1 MTKIPNHVAIIM
13 DGNGRWAQARGNP
26 RAYGHIRG
34 VSRIKPVVL
43 EANRLGIRAVTL
55 YAFSTENWKRPNAE
69 LSVLWKLLIKF
80 LRRELAELDRENV
93 RLSVLGEKH
102 RLPPEVLKELDPAIE
117 RLSKNTGLRLNFAV
131 SYGGRLDILTAAR
144 AFAERVE
151 QGTAK
156 PSDLDENVFS
166 RLLST
171 GELGEYGDVDL
182 LIRTSGEFRI
192 SNFLLW
198 QAAYAEF
205 VFLDKNWPDFGPED
219 LREAIGRFSGR
230 DRRYGGLAKPG
241 STH

>member
-1 MTKIPNHVAIIM
+1 MKAVPNHVAIIM

-43 EANRLGIRAVTL
+43 EANRLGIKAVTL
-55 YAFSTENWKRPNAE
+55 YAFSTENWKRPSAE

-80 LRRELAELDRENV
+80 LRRELEQLDRENV
-93 RLSVLGEKH
+93 QLAVVGEKD
-102 RLPPEVLKELDPAIE
+102 RLPPEVLSELDPAIV

-131 SYGGRLDILTAAR
+131 SYGGRLDLLQAAR
-144 AFAERVE
+144 AFAV
-151 QGTAK
+151 QVQAGTK
-156 PSDLDENVFS
+156 QPQDLDEAEFEKN
-166 RLLST
+166 LST
-171 GELGEYGDVDL
+171 AHLGEYSDVDL

-205 VFLDKNWPDFGPED
+205 VFLDKNWPDFEAAD
-219 LREAIGRFSGR
+219 LLAAVQSYQSR
-230 DRRYGGLAKPG
+230 DRRYGGLTKP
-241 STH
+241 